1 MIIFY
6 VASLTE
12 KSASARYRAMLPAAY
27 LSRLGVKAEVH
38 TGIIRRRTLR
48 KAECLVIVKAFS
60 SHTVRLCA
68 LARQL
73 GVPIIFD
80 LCDDIFEEGY
90 GALGGGTHNQF
101 AFRAMAALASSIV
114 TTNSTLAAKIRLHTP
129 QGTVVHIIPDMA
141 EREEDIAF
149 LRSTRT
155 PLRQAKREQ
164 LRRSWQRFRK
174 NLKRLPRTLSR
185 RLANA
190 DGRVRERSERK
201 VPNPPA
207 PVPGPEKV
215 VLWFGNHGSEYS
227 DTGMTQLLWVA
238 ADLEKLARKYPIRL
252 VVVSNS
258 HQKFERYIEPLPFPT
273 EYVEWT
279 PTVIYQQMKR
289 AAVCVVPFGYD
300 AFSLSKSPNRVVLS
314 LSLGVPVVCTE
325 IPSLGELKDAVL
337 IGNWYDSI
345 ETYLNEPD
353 TVARHLEIGRDVI
366 RRTYSGE
373 RIAELW
379 TSVVKLARNQ
389 RRIGRLRPR
398 LLCFIQLAQD
408 LDLLNPIIRAA
419 AEYFEV
425 AVGVLVDLALSSPA
439 VLEALGRQRTRTF
452 FLHRLELESL
462 DARDP
467 RIRADIVITASES
480 SADRHSA
487 ARLVAEAGKAAGA
500 TTFTLQQ
507 AVRDADATDHEPAP
521 DEAIEYSSDYVLW
534 PGGDSPPNW
543 MSPAARDK
551 LVPLGSSTTATPSD
565 RVRCI
570 LAVLRLAAEGAERD
584 RLMVAAMSGSDGG
597 DDRPTSAL
605 LRNCHALLGDVS
617 DDDLSELNALLPWNA
632 WVKDPAGRAFGSSF
646 SSLKRPRPDP
656 VPDPRIVE
664 LDRLVPLKGKIVL
677 EIGCFEGIRTVALC
691 DFAAHVKAC
700 DGRIGQIAKTAVR
713 CAFLGA
719 RPELFLWNAERP
731 LPDRDISA
739 DVLHHVDILHGLKDP
754 LTHLQRVLPKIR
766 HAILLDTHVATDA
779 DATSVLEA
787 GGRTYR
793 TRVYRNGGIADP
805 SVGTDD
811 HSNWLLLDDLV
822 GVIRELGFGEILLNR
837 ISDQEGSRKVT
848 LVARRQPGTA
858 E

>member
-27 LSRLGVKAEVH
+27 LSRTGVRAEVH
-38 TGIIRRRTLR
+38 TGIVRRRTLR

-73 GVPIIFD
+73 GVPIVFD

-114 TTNSTLAAKIRLHTP
+114 TTTSTLAAKIRLHTP

-155 PLRQAKREQ
+155 PLRQTKREQ
-164 LRRSWQRFRK
+164 LRRSWQRLRK
-174 NLKRLPRTLSR
+174 NLKRLPRTLSGKPASGNGH
-185 RLANA
+185 LA
-190 DGRVRERSERK
+190 ERSERK
-201 VPNPPA
+201 SPNPPA
-207 PVPGPEKV
+207 PTTGPEKV
-215 VLWFGNHGSEYS
+215 ILWFGNHGSEYS

-258 HQKFERYIEPLPFPT
+258 RQKFERYIEPLPFPT

-279 PTVIYQQMKR
+279 PTVIYQEMKR
-289 AAVCVVPFGYD
+289 AAVCVVPFGHD

-337 IGNWYDSI
+337 IGNWYRSI
-345 ETYLNEPD
+345 EAYLNEPA
-353 TVARHLEIGRDVI
+353 TVARHLETGRDVI
-366 RRTYSGE
+366 RRNYSGE

-389 RRIGRLRPR
+389 RGVGRLRPR

-408 LDLLNPIIRAA
+408 LDLLDPIIRAA
-419 AEYFEV
+419 GEHFEV
-425 AVGVLVDLALSSPA
+425 AVGVLGDLALSSPG

-452 FLHRLELESL
+452 FLHRLELEHL

-467 RIRADIVITASES
+467 RIRADIVVTASES
-480 SADRHSA
+480 SADRHA
-487 ARLVAEAGKAAGA
+487 AVRHLVEAAKAAGA
-500 TTFTLQQ
+500 VTFTLQSGARHAGQ
-507 AVRDADATDHEPAP
+507 VDRELAP
-521 DEAIEYSSDYVLW
+521 DEPVDLASDYVLW
-534 PGGDSPPNW
+534 PAADAPPNW

-551 LVPLGSSTTATPSD
+551 LVPLGNSTTAAPSD
-565 RVRCI
+565 WVRCT

-584 RLMVAAMSGSDGG
+584 RLVVAAASGGDAA
-597 DDRPTSAL
+597 DDRPASAL
-605 LRNCHALLGDVS
+605 LRNCHSLLGDVS
-617 DDDLSELNALLPWNA
+617 DDDLSELNALLPWNV
-632 WVKDPAGRAFGSSF
+632 WVKDSAGRAFGSSF
-646 SSLKRPRPDP
+646 SYLKRPRPDP
-656 VPDPRIVE
+656 LPDPRIVE
-664 LDRLVPLKGKIVL
+664 LDRLVPLRDKIVL
-677 EIGCFEGIRTVALC
+677 EIGCFEGIRTAALC

-700 DGRIGQIAKTAVR
+700 DVRIGQIAKTAVR
-713 CAFLGA
+713 CTFLGA

-739 DVLHHVDILHGLKDP
+739 DVLHHVDVLHGLKDP

-766 HAILLDTHVATDA
+766 HAILLDTHIATDA
-779 DATSVLEA
+779 DATGVLEA
-787 GGRTYR
+787 GGRAYR
-793 TRVYRNGGIADP
+793 TRVYQDGGLTDP
-805 SVGTDD
+805 SAGTYD
-811 HSNWLLLDDLV
+811 HANWLLLDDLV
-822 GVIRELGFGEILLNR
+822 AVIRQLGFGEILVNR
-837 ISDQEGSRKVT
+837 VSDQEEGRRVT
-848 LVARRQPGTA
+848 LVARRPTGMA
-858 E
+858 A